1 MRSYLRAFGLAVAAA
16 GLCCVAQAAPANAA
30 GCYGFS
36 GTADGFD
43 KITAV
48 TRAQAAVAD
57 AIKQYKAQKKIR
69 SVTVSAMR
77 ASPQPYWRDSVS
89 ADLYYKP
96 DIVNADSYTICWH
109 GVVSPY
115 VCTSGAKACW

>member
-1 MRSYLRAFGLAVAAA
+1 MRSYLRVFGLAVVAA
-16 GLCCVAQAAPANAA
+16 GLCSMAQPASAA

-43 KITAV
+43 KVTAV
-48 TRAQAAVAD
+48 TRAQAAVRD
-57 AIKQYKAQKKIR
+57 AINQYKAQKKIR

-96 DIVNADSYTICWH
+96 DIVKADSYTVCWH

>member
-1 MRSYLRAFGLAVAAA
+1 M
-16 GLCCVAQAAPANAA
+16 AQPASAA

-43 KITAV
+43 QVTAV
-48 TRAQAAVAD
+48 TRAQAAVRD
-57 AIKQYKAQKKIR
+57 AIAQYKAAKKIR

-96 DIVNADSYTICWH
+96 DIVKADSYTVCWH

-115 VCTSGAKACW
+115 VCTSGAKACWLFERPCIVPRGEPPGPIPF

>member
-1 MRSYLRAFGLAVAAA
+1 MRLYLRVFGLAAMAAA
-16 GLCCVAQAAPANAA
+16 LCLVAQAAPANAA
-30 GCYGFS
+30 CYGFS

-43 KITAV
+43 QPTAV
-48 TRAQAAVAD
+48 SRAQAAVAD
-57 AIKQYKAQKKIR
+57 AIAQYKAQKRLGAII
-69 SVTVSAMR
+69 VSAMR
-77 ASPQPYWRDSVS
+77 ATPQPYWRSSVS

-96 DIVNADSYTICWH
+96 DIVKSNSYTVCWR

>member
-1 MRSYLRAFGLAVAAA
+1 MRSYSRVFGLALIAA
-16 GLCCVAQAAPANAA
+16 GLWLAQGAPANA
-30 GCYGFS
+30 GCVGFS

-57 AIKQYKAQKKIR
+57 AITEYKAQKR
-69 SVTVSAMR
+69 LRAVTISAMR
-77 ASPQPYWRDSVS
+77 AKPQPYWRDSVS
-89 ADLYYKP
+89 ADLFFKP
-96 DIVNADSYTICWH
+96 DIVKSNSYTVCWA

>member
-1 MRSYLRAFGLAVAAA
+1 LAQ
-16 GLCCVAQAAPANAA
+16 GAPANA
-30 GCYGFS
+30 GCLGFS

-57 AIKQYKAQKKIR
+57 AITEYKTQKR
-69 SVTVSAMR
+69 LGAVAVSAMR
-77 ASPQPYWRDSVS
+77 AKPQPYWRDSVS
-89 ADLYYKP
+89 AELFFRP
-96 DIVNADSYTICWH
+96 DIVKSNSYTVCWS

>member
-1 MRSYLRAFGLAVAAA
+1 MRSYKRVFGLAVIAAVV
-16 GLCCVAQAAPANAA
+16 CMAQGVPANA
-30 GCYGFS
+30 GCLGFS

-43 KITAV
+43 KQTAV

-57 AIKQYKAQKKIR
+57 AVNQYKAQKR
-69 SVTVSAMR
+69 LGAVTVTAMR
-77 ASPQPYWRDSVS
+77 ATPQPYWRASVR
-89 ADLYYKP
+89 ADLFYKP
-96 DIVNADSYTICWH
+96 DIVNANSYTICWS